1 MKETSNPVVWQSRT
15 WLMDALAALMEEKKF
30 EEITVV
36 EICRRA
42 DLSRRTFYRNYSSK
56 EDLFRSCCERLCREY
71 VRYLE
76 RDTAYFAAH
85 ITEVSNTYW
94 PEIYGRLQSY
104 WKETMSGEELE
115 YCLFFNMGGLWNIM
129 MKWLFEEPER
139 SPCEMERMIRR
150 SLQNLLAGDAKSP
163 DRSDAK

>member
-71 VRYLE
+71 VRCLE

-85 ITEVSNTYW
+85 ITEVYFSF
-94 PEIYGRLQSY
+94 
-104 WKETMSGEELE
+104 WKEHRHFYSLYAG
-115 YCLFFNMGGLWNIM
+115 
-129 MKWLFEEPER
+129 
-139 SPCEMERMIRR
+139 MIRSAASSR
-150 SLQNLLAGDAKSP
+150 CPIRTGPKFTAVCNRTGKKP
-163 DRSDAK
+163 

>member
-71 VRYLE
+71 VRYLTGYRLFCGAYHRGVFFVLE
-76 RDTAYFAAH
+76 RA
-85 ITEVSNTYW
+85 
-94 PEIYGRLQSY
+94 
-104 WKETMSGEELE
+104 
-115 YCLFFNMGGLWNIM
+115 
-129 MKWLFEEPER
+129 
-139 SPCEMERMIRR
+139 
-150 SLQNLLAGDAKSP
+150 
-163 DRSDAK
+163 

>member
-76 RDTAYFAAH
+76 RDTAYLRRISQRCIF
-85 ITEVSNTYW
+85 
-94 PEIYGRLQSY
+94 R
-104 WKETMSGEELE
+104 SGKSIRHFCSL
-115 YCLFFNMGGLWNIM
+115 YAG
-129 MKWLFEEPER
+129 
-139 SPCEMERMIRR
+139 MIRSAVSSR
-150 SLQNLLAGDAKSP
+150 CPIRTGPKFTAVCNRTGKKP
-163 DRSDAK
+163 

>member
-56 EDLFRSCCERLCREY
+56 EDLFRSCCERC
-71 VRYLE
+71 
-76 RDTAYFAAH
+76 AG
-85 ITEVSNTYW
+85 N
-94 PEIYGRLQSY
+94 
-104 WKETMSGEELE
+104 MSGI
-115 YCLFFNMGGLWNIM
+115 WNGIPPI
-129 MKWLFEEPER
+129 LRRISQRCP
-139 SPCEMERMIRR
+139 IRTGPKFT
-150 SLQNLLAGDAKSP
+150 AGCKSTGKKP
-163 DRSDAK
+163 